1 MTEIDGGTVSLLES
15 FPVEQQG
22 PVECLGMTFENDEE
36 RRDYFLERLRRKL
49 EDPEFRKIEGFPV
62 GEDKD
67 ILALSDP
74 PYYTACPN
82 PFVEEFVRRYGTP
95 YASASEYSR
104 VPYCGTLRA
113 SKRHPVYSF
122 HPYHTKVPP
131 DVIRLL
137 IEHYT
142 MPGDLVFDGFG
153 GTGMTG
159 VAARDSNRHAIIG
172 DLSPIAT
179 FISSVNNRSH
189 DYHTAVETL
198 KESIRESKKQWGFLY
213 QTEEYGIKIPTNY
226 YVWSDV
232 FTCPECVFEFPFFP
246 HGVIHHGNKVETRK
260 RFPCPSCHAEL
271 SIRKL
276 DRVIVYEGKKK
287 QLVWVNAGTGK
298 NRINREPT
306 EYDLA
311 LNNRISSINIR
322 DWYPTGKIDPEGYS
336 ARLAQLGD
344 KSIADVSHFLSKRNL
359 IVLSDLWTRT
369 TAIDDIALRNLC
381 RATMTSIFTVISERQ
396 GYFGGG
402 GGMSGNLY
410 MPVVRME
417 KNIFDVLSRKLKK
430 MESAEIAKLEP
441 ESNAIVTTQSL
452 TNICELPDDMI
463 DYIYTDPPFGAN
475 IIYSEMNTILESW
488 LKVRTNDLDEAV
500 IDDSRNRKFDDY
512 AFLMR
517 ASFNECYRILKPGRW
532 MTVEFHNTQA
542 SIWNLIQTAM
552 GESGFVIAQV
562 DVFDKGSTTILAD
575 IRPGAARQDLIISAY
590 KPYGEDERGF
600 ELKSGTEEGLW
611 GFIRTH
617 LKQIPVFLAKN
628 DQAEVIVERQDYLL
642 FDRMVA
648 FHVQR
653 GATVPLSAT
662 EFYAG
667 LEQRFP
673 FRDGM
678 YFLPEQVEEY
688 DRKRMTVRE
697 VRQLQLFVSDEASAI
712 QWLKQQF
719 AKKPQTFQDIH
730 PQFLQEIRG
739 WQKHER
745 LPELSEL
752 LEENFL
758 RYDGNGKVPS
768 QIHSYLS
775 SNFKEFRNLSKDD
788 SALRAKSK
796 DRWYVPNPNRAGDL
810 EKLRERA
817 LMREFQEYK
826 TAKQKRLKVFRLEAV
841 RVGFKKAWQEH
852 DYKTIITVAR
862 KIPETVLHEDPK
874 LLMWYDQ
881 ATTRTGDN

>member
-1 MTEIDGGTVSLLES
+1 MARRVGRIVPFLEVS
-15 FPVEQQG
+15 PDEQQG
-22 PVECLGMTFENDEE
+22 PVECLGITFENDE
-36 RRDYFLERLRRKL
+36 RRREYFLERLRVKL
-49 EDPEFRKIEGFPV
+49 RDPEFRKIEGFPI
-62 GEDKD
+62 GEDQD
-67 ILALSDP
+67 ILSLSDP

-82 PFVEEFVRRYGTP
+82 PFVKEFIKCYGTP
-95 YASASEYSR
+95 CDSATEYSR
-104 VPYCGTLRA
+104 IPFGDTLQA

-131 DVIRLL
+131 DVIRNL

-142 MPGDLVFDGFG
+142 LPGDLVFDGFG

-159 VAARDSNRHAIIG
+159 VAARESNRHAIIG

-189 DYHTAVETL
+189 SYQTAVNIL
-198 KESIRESKKQWGFLY
+198 KEIIRESERQWDFLY
-213 QTEEYGIKIPTNY
+213 QTEEYGMKIPVNY

-232 FTCPECVFEFPFFP
+232 FTCPECIFEFPFFP
-246 HGVIHHGNKVETRK
+246 HGVIHHGNRVETRK

-276 DRVIVYEGKKK
+276 DRVIIYEGKKK

-298 NRINREPT
+298 NRINRVPT
-306 EYDLA
+306 KFDLA
-311 LNNRISSINIR
+311 LTDRISSINIME
-322 DWYPTGKIDPEGYS
+322 WYPTEKIDPEGYS

-344 KSIADVSHFLSKRNL
+344 KSITDVSHFLSKRNL
-359 IVLSDLWTRT
+359 IVLSDLWSRT
-369 TAIDDIALRNLC
+369 ADIGDIALRNLC
-381 RATMTSIFTVISERQ
+381 RSTLTSIFTVVSERQ

-417 KNIFDVLSRKLKK
+417 KNVFDVLSRKLKK
-430 MESAEIAKLEP
+430 LESAEKTKLEQ
-441 ESNAIVTTQSL
+441 ESVVITTTQSL
-452 TNICELPDDMI
+452 TNISELPDDVI

-500 IDDSRNRKFDDY
+500 IDKTRERMFEDY
-512 AFLMR
+512 AALMR
-517 ASFNECYRILKPGRW
+517 ACFSECYRILKPGRW
-532 MTVEFHNTQA
+532 ITVEFHNTQA
-542 SIWNLIQTAM
+542 SIWNLIQIAM

-575 IRPGAARQDLIISAY
+575 IRPGAAKQDLIISAY
-590 KPYGEDERGF
+590 RPYREDERRF
-600 ELKSGTEEGLW
+600 ELESGTEEGLW

-617 LKQIPVFLAKN
+617 LKQLPVFVSKN
-628 DQAEVIVERQDYLL
+628 DQAEVIVERQNFLL

-653 GATVPLSAT
+653 GVTVPLSAS

-673 FRDGM
+673 LRDGM
-678 YFLPEQVEEY
+678 YFLPDQVAEY
-688 DRKRMTVRE
+688 DRKRMTVKE
-697 VRQLQLFVSDEASAI
+697 VLQLQLFVSDEASAI
-712 QWLKQQF
+712 QWLKQQIT
-719 AKKPQTFQDIH
+719 KKPQTFQDIH

-752 LEENFL
+752 LEQNFL
-758 RYDGNGKVPS
+758 PYDGNGEVPS

-775 SNFKEFRNLSKDD
+775 SNFRELRNLSKSDP
-788 SALRAKSK
+788 ALKAKGK
-796 DRWYVPNPNRAGDL
+796 DRWYMPNPNKAGDL

-817 LMREFQEYK
+817 LLQEFKEYQESR
-826 TAKQKRLKVFRLEAV
+826 QRPLKVFRLEAV
-841 RVGFKKAWQEH
+841 RAGFKKAWQER
-852 DYKTIITVAR
+852 DYKTIITVAQ
-862 KIPETVLHEDPK
+862 KIPETILHEDPK

-881 ATTRTGDN
+881 ATTRRGVN